1 MFESLKKQSILF
13 LLGLVALAATEVRA
27 RGQSRMSQPSSL
39 MAPQQSN
46 NLGALSRSSFLTAG
60 LGTNPLTALG
70 AYGGTGALST
80 LYGNPYAGTALGANA
95 YGGGYGAYSASPY
108 SSGYGSSGY
117 GTPNLGNNVDP
128 PAEETKAQGQI
139 MMNQQQAYLIREKV
153 RAEKIDNQRKAFDE
167 YLYEREKTPTAE
179 NQRRSLETQLVQRAR
194 NNPPVSEIW
203 SGQALNVL
211 LKDLDRPIGQKE
223 LANFR
228 AQSIALDE
236 DGLKHINVTRAA
248 GNIALLKNNSHTLW
262 PMGLSGSEYQADR
275 EQLTGLAREALKQ
288 AESNGQ
294 VSVELI
300 RQMNR
305 ATDRM
310 RLQLRKEAE
319 TLSASLYIEA
329 KGFLVSIDS
338 AVTALRQADV
348 RNHFTGQYALRA
360 GTVSDLVKFM
370 AEQRLQFAPAL
381 PEDRNAYE
389 VLHRALAGY
398 GQPAMVQT
406 TSR

>member
-1 MFESLKKQSILF
+1 MF
-13 LLGLVALAATEVRA
+13 LLGCATLAATQARA
-27 RGQSRMSQPSSL
+27 PGQSRTSL
-39 MAPQQSN
+39 TRSVATLPQTNS
-46 NLGALSRSSFLTAG
+46 LGALSRSSFLTAG
-60 LGTNPLTALG
+60 FGANPLAALS
-70 AYGGTGALST
+70 AYGGLRSSTTQYGTGAALGTSA
-80 LYGNPYAGTALGANA
+80 YGNGANL
-95 YGGGYGAYSASPY
+95 YSSGYGTSPY
-108 SSGYGSSGY
+108 SSGYGTPSSGY
-117 GTPNLGNNVDP
+117 SVDP
-128 PAEETKAQGQI
+128 SAEEVKAQGQLLV
-139 MMNQQQAYLIREKV
+139 NQQQAYYIREKV
-153 RAEKIDNQRKAFDE
+153 RAEKIDNRRKAFDE

-179 NQRRSLETQLVQRAR
+179 DERRLLETQLVRRAR

-223 LANFR
+223 SVNFR
-228 AQSIALDE
+228 AQPIALDQ
-236 DGLKHINVTRAA
+236 DGLKHINVTRAT
-248 GNIALLKNNSHTLW
+248 GNIALLKNNGHLLW
-262 PMGLSGSEYQADR
+262 PVGLSGSEYQTER
-275 EQLTGLAREALKQ
+275 EQLTELAQTALKQ
-288 AESNGQ
+288 VESSGQ
-294 VSVELI
+294 VSVEII
-300 RQMNR
+300 RQMSG

-338 AVTALRQADV
+338 AVIALRQADV
-348 RNHFTGQYALRA
+348 HNQFTGQYALPA

-381 PEDRNAYE
+381 PEDRTAYE

-398 GQPAMVQT
+398 GQPAMMQT